1 MNSFDPR
8 LTPARPDLAA
18 AHLRG
23 QIAAANYA
31 EGRAM
36 RVAQGTANLHRA
48 PGAGS
53 PLETQALFGE
63 KVTLYEER
71 DGWGWVQLESDG
83 YVGYV
88 LMAALEEGFAEP
100 SHRVRVSQTFVYPA
114 PNIKIPPRSALP
126 LGAGVCVRGVE
137 GAFAQLAEAAFVFA
151 DHLTSVCAAE
161 EDFVAVAER
170 LLHAPYLWGGKTS
183 SGIDCSGLVQVSLS
197 AAGIKA
203 PRDTDLQERALGVP
217 LDTGAG
223 FSALR
228 RGDLVFWRGHV
239 GIMRDSET
247 LLHANAHHM
256 LVAAE
261 PLGAARERILANSS
275 QPVTSV
281 RRLACG

>member
-1 MNSFDPR
+1 MSSFDPR

-23 QIAAANYA
+23 RIPAANYA
-31 EGRAM
+31 EGRIM
-36 RVAQGTANLHRA
+36 RVAQGTANVHRA

-71 DGWGWVQLESDG
+71 EGWGWVQLESDG

-88 LMAALEEGFAEP
+88 PLAALEEGFEEP
-100 SHRVRVSQTFVYPA
+100 SHRVRVNQTFVYPA

-126 LGAGVCVRGVE
+126 LGARVCVRGIE
-137 GAFAQLAEAAFVFA
+137 GAFAQLTEAAFVFA
-151 DHLTSVCAAE
+151 GHLASASEAE
-161 EDFVAVAER
+161 RDFVAVAER

-183 SGIDCSGLVQVSLS
+183 GGIDCSGLVQLSLN
-197 AAGIKA
+197 AAGMKA
-203 PRDTDLQERALGVP
+203 PRDTDLQERALGMP
-217 LDTGAG
+217 FGLGEG
-223 FSALR
+223 LSGLR

-256 LVAAE
+256 LVASE
-261 PLGAARERILANSS
+261 PLAVARERILANTAL
-275 QPVTSV
+275 PLTAV
-281 RRLACG
+281 RRLAGS